1 MKRANKTP
9 KPGSISILSVSKT
22 FHQSHRGVAYQRH
35 LKVSSSVSSS
45 KHSYHQLWIMSAM
58 ILSNQIL
65 LASKDGGSADILG
78 GLYQC

>member
-45 KHSYHQLWIMSAM
+45 KHSYHQLWMMSAM
-58 ILSNQIL
+58 IL
-65 LASKDGGSADILG
+65 LASKDGGFADILG